1 MTTATTT
8 TQNGDFFRL
17 GSFRLSSRSSAKR
30 DKIRKLNNN
39 QMGGERPVVFAVRE
53 ENGEK
58 FQIKWVQI
66 DSDGFRLVHMGSDG
80 FRLVQIGSDGFRLD
94 QMGSN
99 WFRWT
104 QFGSDG
110 FKLVQIG
117 SDGLRLVHIGSCHA
131 GSSSIAATN

>member
-1 MTTATTT
+1 MMTTAATT

-58 FQIKWVQI
+58 FRYN
-66 DSDGFRLVHMGSDG
+66 GFRLVQMGSDG
-80 FRLVQIGSDGFRLD
+80 FRLLQIGSD
-94 QMGSN
+94 
-99 WFRWT
+99 WFRW
-104 QFGSDG
+104 
-110 FKLVQIG
+110 V
-117 SDGLRLVHIGSCHA
+117 
-131 GSSSIAATN
+131 